1 MKKLIFSLLASIP
14 CFYASLSAQTLAEAQ
29 RLSRNEQFE
38 DADTTFRL
46 LIAKN
51 PKKEDFYYFAGLN
64 LIYKGDSAG
73 AVALFDEGLMK
84 VPNNPFILVGK
95 GHMALRAGNIAA
107 AEQFFA
113 KAATAKKKV
122 KVVVH
127 KEIARSYLLVD
138 YGSREQLLSN
148 AKKAFDYLKL
158 ASETD
163 IEVNLLRGDALSIIK
178 PSDLSDAV
186 VEYTIA
192 KNNAETDP
200 RPVTMEGRAYT
211 RVGNYLMASAKA
223 DDALAID
230 REFAPAYRLKA
241 EAFAKLKQRDSA
253 IFYYEEYLKRNNN
266 ITARR
271 FYVVTL
277 FQSRDWD
284 KTIEQADVLLS
295 QKDIPYIRGIKA
307 FAIAEKTDANKAI
320 LSEGVNEFNQFE
332 NNYVKAQGRK
342 LSPTESYYKALL
354 YAKVGDED
362 KMETS
367 FNIISPVLM
376 DTARASERMYTRL
389 QDVYWNAKQYD
400 KTYQV
405 IEMKKVKLKD
415 SLNIKDMFY
424 AAVCLTRMERHQD
437 ALGLYLQIVKQDT
450 NYVDG
455 YNRIATTWAV
465 LDRKDTTGNVTQA
478 YLRWIGKLDS
488 AAMTVPRTKVDVV
501 NAYKN
506 MAHYA
511 LQKKDYETAIL
522 YWGKVLAI
530 KPDDTAVAEVKL
542 KYEEYLAKLKKR
554 SANGTKGST
563 SAANSTTN
571 PAPANPAGAK

>member
-1 MKKLIFSLLASIP
+1 MKKLIFSLLAILP
-14 CFYASLSAQTLAEAQ
+14 CFYVGLSAQTLAEAQ

-38 DADTTFRL
+38 DADSIYRV
-46 LIAKN
+46 LINKN
-51 PKKEDFYYFAGLN
+51 PKKPDFYYYAGLN

-73 AVALFDEGLMK
+73 ALSLFDEGLAK
-84 VPNNPFILVGK
+84 APTNPFIMVGK

-107 AEQFFA
+107 AEQFFT
-113 KAATAKKKV
+113 KASAAKKKV
-122 KVVVH
+122 KLVVH
-127 KEIARSYLLVD
+127 KEIARCYLLVD
-138 YGSREQLLSN
+138 FGSKDQILAH
-148 AKKAFDYLKL
+148 AKKAFDNLKL

-163 IEVNLLRGDALSIIK
+163 IEVNLLRGEALSIIN
-178 PSDLSDAV
+178 PSDLSNAV

-211 RVGNYLMASAKA
+211 RVGNYLMATAKA

-230 REFAPAYRLKA
+230 KEFAPAYRLKA
-241 EAFAKLKQRDSA
+241 EAFAKMKMRDSA
-253 IFYYEEYLKRNNN
+253 IHYYEEYLKRNNN
-266 ITARR
+266 FTARK

-277 FQSRDWD
+277 FQTRDWD

-295 QKDIPYIRGIKA
+295 QKDNAYVRGIKS
-307 FAIAEKTDANKAI
+307 FAIGEKTDATKELLN
-320 LSEGVNEFNQFE
+320 EGINEFSQFE
-332 NNYVKAQGRK
+332 NNYVKVQGRK
-342 LSPTESYYKALL
+342 LSSTESYYKALL
-354 YAKVGDED
+354 YARVGDD
-362 KMETS
+362 GKMETS
-367 FNIISPVLM
+367 FNVISPVLM
-376 DTARASERMYTRL
+376 DTAKASERMYTRM

-405 IEMKKVKLKD
+405 IEMKKMKLKD

-437 ALGLYLQIVKQDT
+437 ALGLYQQIVKQDT

-465 LDRKDTTGNVTQA
+465 LDRKDTTGNVTTA
-478 YLRWIGKLDS
+478 YLKWISKLDS
-488 AAMTVPRTKVDVV
+488 AALTVPRTKVDVV

-506 MAHYA
+506 LAHYA
-511 LQKKDYETAIL
+511 LQKKDYETAIM

-530 KPDDTAVAEVKL
+530 KPDDAAVIEVKQ
-542 KYEEYLAKLKKR
+542 KYEDYVAKLKKR
-554 SANGTKGST
+554 STTATKGT
-563 SAANSTTN
+563 TAGTSTT
-571 PAPANPAGAK
+571 APGAGGKPSK

>member
-1 MKKLIFSLLASIP
+1 MKKLIFSLLSMIP
-14 CFYASLSAQTLAEAQ
+14 CLYAGLSAQSLLEAQ

-38 DADTTFRL
+38 DADSVFRV
-46 LIAKN
+46 LITKN
-51 PKKEDFYYFAGLN
+51 PKKPDFYYYAGLN

-73 AVALFDEGLMK
+73 ALSLFDEGLMK
-84 VPNNPFILVGK
+84 APTNSFILVGK
-95 GHMALRAGNIAA
+95 GHMALRAGNISA
-107 AEQFFA
+107 AEQFFT

-122 KVVVH
+122 KLVVH

-138 YGSREQLLSN
+138 FGTKEQLLAH

-163 IEVNLLRGDALSIIK
+163 IEVNLLRGEALSIIN
-178 PSDLSDAV
+178 PSNLSDAV

-211 RVGNYLMASAKA
+211 RVGNYLMATAKA
-223 DDALAID
+223 DDALTID

-241 EAFAKLKQRDSA
+241 EAFAKLKMRDSA
-253 IFYYEEYLKRNNN
+253 IYYYEEYLKRNNN
-266 ITARR
+266 FTARK

-284 KTIEQADVLLS
+284 KTIEQANVLLD
-295 QKDIPYIRGIKA
+295 QKDNAYIRGIKS
-307 FAIAEKTDANKAI
+307 FAIAEKSDATKDLLN
-320 LSEGVNEFNQFE
+320 EGVNEFTQFE
-332 NNYVKAQGRK
+332 NNFVKAQGRK
-342 LSPTESYYKALL
+342 MSATESYYKALL
-354 YAKVGDED
+354 YARVGDED

-367 FNIISPVLM
+367 FNVISPVLM
-376 DTARASERMYTRL
+376 DTARASERMYTRI
-389 QDVYWNAKQYD
+389 QDIYWNAKQYD

-405 IEMKKVKLKD
+405 IEMKKMKLKD

-424 AAVCLTRMERHQD
+424 AAVCLTRMERHKD
-437 ALGLYLQIVKQDT
+437 ALGLYEQIVKQDT

-465 LDRKDTTGNVTQA
+465 LDRKDTTGNVTKA
-478 YLRWIGKLDS
+478 YLTWIGKLDS
-488 AAMTVPRTKVDVV
+488 AAMSTPRTKTDVV

-506 MAHYA
+506 IAHYA
-511 LQKKDYETAIL
+511 LQKKDYETAIS
-522 YWGKVLAI
+522 YWGKVLDI
-530 KPDDTAVAEVKL
+530 KPEDTAVAEVKL
-542 KYEEYLAKLKKR
+542 KYEDYVAKLKKR
-554 SANGTKGST
+554 STTKSAT
-563 SAANSTTN
+563 NNAANPPTV
-571 PAPANPAGAK
+571 K

>member
-51 PKKEDFYYFAGLN
+51 PKKADFYYFAGLN

-307 FAIAEKTDANKAI
+307 FAIAEKNRCKQ
-320 LSEGVNEFNQFE
+320 GHFE
-332 NNYVKAQGRK
+332 RGG
-342 LSPTESYYKALL
+342 E
-354 YAKVGDED
+354 
-362 KMETS
+362 
-367 FNIISPVLM
+367 
-376 DTARASERMYTRL
+376 
-389 QDVYWNAKQYD
+389 
-400 KTYQV
+400 
-405 IEMKKVKLKD
+405 
-415 SLNIKDMFY
+415 
-424 AAVCLTRMERHQD
+424 
-437 ALGLYLQIVKQDT
+437 
-450 NYVDG
+450 
-455 YNRIATTWAV
+455 
-465 LDRKDTTGNVTQA
+465 
-478 YLRWIGKLDS
+478 
-488 AAMTVPRTKVDVV
+488 
-501 NAYKN
+501 
-506 MAHYA
+506 
-511 LQKKDYETAIL
+511 
-522 YWGKVLAI
+522 
-530 KPDDTAVAEVKL
+530 
-542 KYEEYLAKLKKR
+542 
-554 SANGTKGST
+554 
-563 SAANSTTN
+563 
-571 PAPANPAGAK
+571 